1 MNLFIIIFIIALGLA
16 FLLLLVG
23 ILVSIRTN
31 RNVANER
38 LEQILN
44 EKNFD
49 DDLSES
55 DLVLDEVNTPL
66 VDWLDKNIEGTSWA
80 DKTAKKLARADLA
93 MKPGEYFAII
103 IIVIVFFAVFF
114 WFIGGQSIIGG
125 LIGTIVGFILPGV
138 YVKRV
143 QGKRLDKFNDQL
155 PDMLSFVVNGLRAG
169 YSTMQAMEAV
179 SREMP
184 APINDEFHR
193 VVQEMQLGLSMEA
206 ALDNLLRRIP
216 SDDLDLVV
224 TAINVQREVGGNLAE
239 MLDIISYTI
248 RERIRIKGEIKT
260 LTTQTMYSG
269 QFLAI
274 LPVIVLGVLFLLNRD
289 YMMQFFLPE
298 NNMPA
303 NPIPCGYC
311 TLILA
316 AILIIMGYFTMRKL
330 ADIDV

>member
-1 MNLFIIIFIIALGLA
+1 MNLFFIVFIIALGLA
-16 FLLLLVG
+16 FLMLLVG
-23 ILVSIRTN
+23 VFVSIGTN

-38 LEQILN
+38 LDQILS
-44 EKNFD
+44 EKDYD

-55 DLVLDEVNTPL
+55 DLILDEVNTPL
-66 VDWLDKNIEGTSWA
+66 VDWLDKNIEGSSWA
-80 DKTAKKLARADLA
+80 EKTAKKLAQADLA
-93 MKPGEYFAII
+93 MKPGEYFAINI
-103 IIVIVFFAVFF
+103 IAVVFFAVFF
-114 WFIGGQSIIGG
+114 WFVGGQSIIGG
-125 LIGTIVGFILPGV
+125 LIGTVVGFILPGI
-138 YVKRV
+138 YVKKV

-216 SDDLDLVV
+216 SDDLDLVI

-239 MLDIISYTI
+239 MLDTISYTI

-274 LPVIVLGVLFLLNRD
+274 LPVIVLAILFLLNRD

-316 AILIIMGYFTMRKL
+316 AILIVMGYFTMRKL

>member
-80 DKTAKKLARADLA
+80 NKTAKKLARADLA

-303 NPIPCGYC
+303 NPIPSSW
-311 TLILA
+311 LQ
-316 AILIIMGYFTMRKL
+316 F
-330 ADIDV
+330 

>member
-1 MNLFIIIFIIALGLA
+1 MNPLTIIFVIALGLS
-16 FLLLLVG
+16 FLMLLVG
-23 ILVSIRTN
+23 ILVSIKTN
-31 RNVANER
+31 RDMANER
-38 LEQILN
+38 LEQILS
-44 EKNFD
+44 EKDYD

-80 DKTAKKLARADLA
+80 EKTAKKLARADLA
-93 MKPGEYFAII
+93 MKPGEYFAINFI
-103 IIVIVFFAVFF
+103 AIVFFAAFF
-114 WFIGGQSIIGG
+114 WFVGGQSIIGG
-125 LIGTIVGFILPGV
+125 LIGMIVGFILPGF
-138 YVKRV
+138 YVKRA
-143 QGKRLDKFNDQL
+143 QKKRLEKFNDQL
-155 PDMLSFVVNGLRAG
+155 PDMLSFMVNGLRAG

-206 ALDNLLRRIP
+206 ALGNLLRRIP
-216 SDDLDLVV
+216 SDDLDLVI

-269 QFLAI
+269 QFLSL
-274 LPVIVLGVLFLLNRD
+274 LPVIVLAILFLLNRE

-316 AILIIMGYFTMRKL
+316 AVLIIIGYFTMRKL
-330 ADIDV
+330 SDIEV